1 MKILIDTDQNSHSE
15 ETDNRGSK
23 HFVNGLVLGT
33 PKRKN
38 VSVSTSPGF
47 SKAQFTNQLGLIVE
61 SSIATKTTY
70 IPQLSHLSPGTS
82 LPLIVFPLLTFILFC
97 FFRPL
102 LIFDIFPR
110 TYVRTISCTLG
121 FLSYLKT
128 TTFAFIAELS
138 IKLEVLSMSTY
149 NY

>member
-1 MKILIDTDQNSHSE
+1 MASFLARQKEKTFLSQPVQVLVKHSSPINLALLQNQ
-15 ETDNRGSK
+15 
-23 HFVNGLVLGT
+23 VLLL
-33 PKRKN
+33 RRLM
-38 VSVSTSPGF
+38 F
-47 SKAQFTNQLGLIVE
+47 
-61 SSIATKTTY
+61 
-70 IPQLSHLSPGTS
+70 LSYRIYSPGTS

-102 LIFDIFPR
+102 FIFDIFPR

-121 FLSYLKT
+121 FLSHLKT

-149 NY
+149 NYLIWLTPIVQTLMITHSL